1 LSDMRLIFLADDF
14 PPEPG
19 GIQTYS
25 YELARAVAEAG
36 AEVVVV
42 ASTQPGSETVD
53 DAMPCPVVRVATS
66 GGYAAAAVK
75 LAAGAE
81 EAATLL
87 GGPPRCMV
95 ATKWAPEGP
104 AAIWA
109 ARTIGRPFVLIGH
122 GGEFSQARGQLIKW
136 IVQRTVMRRAA
147 LFLANSSFTADLFRR
162 AKAPADRIGIIY
174 GGVRPERFEATDE
187 QVEGLREEYGLA
199 GKRVLATVSR
209 LVSRKGHDIVLA
221 AMPAILQS
229 APDAAYLIV
238 GDGPMREKLE
248 EQARELG
255 LESSVVFAGNVA
267 DEMIPVCY
275 RLCDA
280 LVMPSRPVRGEL
292 AEGLGLAYLEAAVCG
307 KPSIGTNYGGIP
319 DAIADGETGLLVDT
333 NDIAGLASAA
343 TRLLGD
349 EELRA
354 RLGEAA
360 RERALAEF
368 TWERVAERFLAQ
380 VERIPVPTGC
390 ERDL

>member
-1 LSDMRLIFLADDF
+1 MSDMRLIFLADDF
-14 PPEPG
+14 PPDPG

-25 YELARAVAEAG
+25 YELARAVSEAG

-42 ASTQPGSETVD
+42 ASAQPGSEVVD
-53 DAMPCPVVRVATS
+53 DAMPCPVVRVATD
-66 GGYAAAAVK
+66 GGYAAAAMK

-81 EAATLL
+81 QAATML

-95 ATKWAPEGP
+95 ATKWSPEGP

-109 ARTIGRPFVLIGH
+109 ARTIARPFVLFGH

-136 IVQRTVMRRAA
+136 VVQRTVMRRAA
-147 LFLANSSFTADLFRR
+147 LFLANSSYTADLFRR
-162 AKAPADRIGIIY
+162 AKAPEDRIGIIY
-174 GGVRPERFEATDE
+174 GGVRPERFAVSDE
-187 QVEGLREEYGLA
+187 QVERLREKHGLA
-199 GKRVLATVSR
+199 DKRVLATVAR

-221 AMPAILQS
+221 AMPEILAS

-248 EQARELG
+248 QQTRELG
-255 LESSVVFAGNVA
+255 LEGSVIFAGRVD
-267 DEMIPVCY
+267 DEMIPACY

-292 AEGLGLAYLEAAVCG
+292 AEGFGLAYLEAAVCG

-333 NDIAGLASAA
+333 DDIAGLAGAVTA
-343 TRLLGD
+343 LLGD
-349 EELRA
+349 DELRA
-354 RLGEAA
+354 QMGQAA

-380 VERIPVPTGC
+380 VERLSIPVGG
-390 ERDL
+390 EQ

>member
-1 LSDMRLIFLADDF
+1 MSDMRLIFLADDF

-25 YELARAVAEAG
+25 YELARAVSEAG

-42 ASTQPGSETVD
+42 ASAQPGSEVVD
-53 DAMPCPVVRVATS
+53 DAMPCSVVRVATG
-66 GGYAAAAVK
+66 GGYAAAALK
-75 LAAGAE
+75 LASGAE
-81 EAATLL
+81 QAAAML

-95 ATKWAPEGP
+95 ATKWSPEGP

-109 ARTIGRPFVLIGH
+109 ARTVGRPFVLIGH

-147 LFLANSSFTADLFRR
+147 LFLANSSYTAKLFLR
-162 AKAPADRIGIIY
+162 AKAPAERVGVIY
-174 GGVRPERFEATDE
+174 GGVRPERFAASDE
-187 QVEGLREEYGLA
+187 QVESLREEFGLA
-199 GKRVLATVSR
+199 GRRVLVTVSR

-221 AMPAILQS
+221 AMPAILRS
-229 APDAAYLIV
+229 VPDAAYLIV
-238 GDGPMREKLE
+238 GDGPTREKLE
-248 EQARELG
+248 EQTRELG
-255 LESSVVFAGNVA
+255 LGGSVVFAGRVA
-267 DEMIPVCY
+267 DEMIPACY

-292 AEGLGLAYLEAAVCG
+292 AEGLGLAYLEVAVCG

-333 NDIAGLASAA
+333 DDIEGFAGAA

-349 EELRA
+349 ENLRA
-354 RLGEAA
+354 QMGQAA

-368 TWERVAERFLAQ
+368 TWARVAERFLAQ
-380 VERIPVPTGC
+380 VERIRVPTGG
-390 ERDL
+390 EQ